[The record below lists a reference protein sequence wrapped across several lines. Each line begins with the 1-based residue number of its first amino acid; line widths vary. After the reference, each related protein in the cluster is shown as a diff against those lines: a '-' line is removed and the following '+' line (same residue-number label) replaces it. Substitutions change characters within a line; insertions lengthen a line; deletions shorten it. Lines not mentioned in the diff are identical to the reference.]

1 MNTILCNTTVQ
12 VMGTISWQTAV
23 NLLLTNKAVSI
34 KDSERVVRSPSTTV
48 VIPEIA
54 MLVSYVDESHL
65 YTENDCFSRSMILT
79 RDGNVCAYCGGYGN
93 TVDHIVPRAKGGSN
107 RWDNLITA
115 CVKCNAAKDDK
126 MLVELGWEM
135 LYQPV
140 PISRSTLY
148 AQHQDSVVAALSA

>member
-115 CVKCNAAKDDK
+115 CVKCNATKDDK